1 MNNVSLNYCSL
12 IANKPQHRIS
22 STVSFVKIFHVSPF
36 LFLLLS
42 TVTEQS
48 EHTLE
53 RRIRIQRH
61 EEE

>member
-36 LFLLLS
+36 FVS
-42 TVTEQS
+42 AAFNGDRTK
-48 EHTLE
+48 
-53 RRIRIQRH
+53 RAYIRKTDQNTKA
-61 EEE
+61 